1 MSGKLL
7 RREGGLTCLLHKAYV
22 AIKQAIRGRR
32 RHLPRLR
39 DLNSEI
45 IRHLSLPPPRPRSRS
60 DGGNEPIDLPNG
72 AETSKK
78 NAQRG
83 RGAPIRNSDCP
94 KLSQACLRLA
104 GVAAAGNAS
113 EKIVERG
120 EDGGGRRS
128 GHIFIAV
135 FILAKTKDGREEGR
149 KEGRKAKLRQ
159 F

>member
-32 RHLPRLR
+32 RRLPRLR

-94 KLSQACLRLA
+94 KLSQACDLRALRQQPA
-104 GVAAAGNAS
+104 MHPKNLWKEGRTAEVADPAIFSSPSSYLPRQKTDA
-113 EKIVERG
+113 
-120 EDGGGRRS
+120 RR
-128 GHIFIAV
+128 
-135 FILAKTKDGREEGR
+135 EGR
-149 KEGRKAKLRQ
+149 KEGEVAAILT
-159 F
+159 